1 MRNFKF
7 TTAESVPALSMEV
20 ARVILNIL
28 KFHLRCNESRRSR
41 DYVGKDWNRAEN
53 VAMEKHLDT
62 TAFIIVIDVFIDWIW
77 SFYSFYQRKLSVL
90 CFQLPTNFYGVLWT

>member
-7 TTAESVPALSMEV
+7 TTAESVPTLSMEA

-41 DYVGKDWNRAEN
+41 DYVGKD
-53 VAMEKHLDT
+53 
-62 TAFIIVIDVFIDWIW
+62 
-77 SFYSFYQRKLSVL
+77 
-90 CFQLPTNFYGVLWT
+90 